1 MRFLSA
7 GLLVTAAM
15 LLISGPAHADPA
27 CAPLVKAMRAFSE
40 QPSIRQSTYD
50 KDVLLMQS
58 ISLKDAMYVREG
70 GDGPWRKVPFDL
82 DKRKQMAEQA
92 LKGMPPSDCSGP
104 RAETRDGVAVNIYS
118 YKQPNPMKPGEFT
131 SASLWIGRTDGLP
144 RRMVLSDT
152 SYQSIEYGTFAAPE
166 NVAAPRERQPS
177 R

>member
-7 GLLVTAAM
+7 GLLTTATT
-15 LLISGPAHADPA
+15 LLIASPGHADSA
-27 CAPLVKAMRAFSE
+27 CEPLVKAMRAFSE

-50 KDVLLMQS
+50 KDILLMQS
-58 ISLKDAMYVREG
+58 ISLRDAMYLREG

-92 LKGMPPSDCSGP
+92 LKSMPPSDCSGP
-104 RAETRDGVAVNIYS
+104 RAETHDGVAVNIYS

-131 SASLWIGRTDGLP
+131 SSSLWIGRADGLP

-152 SYQSIEYGTFAAPE
+152 SYQSIEYGTFTAPE
-166 NVAAPRERQPS
+166 NIAVPRERRPS

>member
-7 GLLVTAAM
+7 GLLVTSA
-15 LLISGPAHADPA
+15 LLPISSPAHSDPA
-27 CAPLVKAMRAFSE
+27 CEPLIKAMRAFSE

-50 KDVLLMQS
+50 KDTLLMQS

-92 LKGMPPSDCSGP
+92 LKSMPPSDCRGP
-104 RAETRDGVAVNIYS
+104 RAETRDGVAVDIYS

-131 SASLWIGRTDGLP
+131 SSSLWIGRADGLP

-152 SYQSIEYGTFAAPE
+152 SYQSIEYGAFSAPE
-166 NVAAPRERQPS
+166 NVAAPRERRPS